1 MKLTRLLLF
10 TGEKKDCESDQLIWK
25 EKPIFARIFVSVG
38 TQNILK
44 ISLFL
49 IIRVS

>member
-25 EKPIFARIFVSVG
+25 EKRIFVSVG
-38 TQNILK
+38 NQNILK